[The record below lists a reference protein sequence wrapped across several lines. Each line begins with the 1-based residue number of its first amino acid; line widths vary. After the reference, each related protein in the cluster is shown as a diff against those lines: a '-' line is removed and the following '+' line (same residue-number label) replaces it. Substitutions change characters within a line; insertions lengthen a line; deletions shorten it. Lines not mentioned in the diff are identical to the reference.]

1 MSRIFI
7 TGSSDGL
14 GPMAAQLLLE
24 QGHSVVLH
32 ARNVQRAEATRRRL
46 PRAEAI
52 VKGDLASL
60 QRMGFAVD
68 GPIVLRRISENQSRI
83 APMCM

>member
-1 MSRIFI
+1 MRATSNALKQRIAGFP
-7 TGSSDGL
+7 G
-14 GPMAAQLLLE
+14 
-24 QGHSVVLH
+24 
-32 ARNVQRAEATRRRL
+32 
-46 PRAEAI
+46 AEAI
-52 VKGDLASL
+52 VTGDLASL